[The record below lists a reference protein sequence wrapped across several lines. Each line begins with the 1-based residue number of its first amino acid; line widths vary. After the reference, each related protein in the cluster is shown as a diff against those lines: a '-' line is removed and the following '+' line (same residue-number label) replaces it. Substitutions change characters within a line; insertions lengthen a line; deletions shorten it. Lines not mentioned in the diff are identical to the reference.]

1 MGLRLIRLDSLEQFA
16 AVKVV
21 SDGGAIGGKV
31 KIPSAVQVTYVWAL
45 SGGKTAHCV
54 LYGRYAGTFSMT
66 SATATAALQAL
77 TTGAAWT
84 ALAAHIAPTA
94 QLGSLFLR
102 DVNEVDKPIIQAT
115 AGTAPGTST
124 GTALP
129 DETAVCITFQTAF
142 AGPSGRGRIYIPGW
156 ATTALG
162 TGNVIAAAAVTALG
176 NWATTNI
183 ANSFAAMSATH
194 VLGLQERAAYTG
206 TTGTQHPARP
216 ATTRDVTA
224 RIVKD
229 NHWDTQ
235 RRRGLR

>member
-1 MGLRLIRLDSLEQFA
+1 MTRVIRLDQLDQFA
-16 AVKVV
+16 AVKIV
-21 SDGGAIGGKV
+21 SDPGEIGGPV
-31 KIPSAVQVTYVWAL
+31 VIPQAVQVTYVWAL
-45 SGGKTAHCV
+45 SGGKTGHCV
-54 LYGRYAGTFSMT
+54 LYGRYPGTFSMT

-84 ALAAHIAPTA
+84 ALAAHIAPTV

-102 DVNEVDKPIIQAT
+102 DVNEPDRPIIQAT

-129 DETAVCITFQTAF
+129 DEVAVCITFQTGF

-162 TGNVIAAAAVTALG
+162 TGNVVAAAAVTALG

-183 ANSFAAMSATH
+183 GNSFAAMSATH
-194 VLGLQERAAYTG
+194 VLGLQARASYTG
-206 TTGTQHPARP
+206 TTGTVHPAR
-216 ATTRDVTA
+216 AAMTRDVTA
-224 RIVKD
+224 RVVKD
-229 NHWDTQ
+229 NHWDSQ